1 MNSAAYTPFTCQELT
16 EQLSAV
22 GLISRE
28 ELAAL
33 AATVGCAAATDGHA
47 FVDKLAGT
55 GRLTAFQVQ
64 AIHEG
69 RMSDLVIGNYEILAR
84 LGAGGMGTVY
94 KARHRKMKRIV
105 ALKVMSRQLC
115 KDQNS
120 VQRFQREVETIARLN
135 HPNIVLAYDADEAE
149 VGHFLVMEFVD
160 GRDLASVVQQSG
172 PLSIR
177 DAVSCTIQTAQGL
190 AYAHSQSIMHR
201 DIKPANLLRDQLGM
215 IKITDLG
222 LARLNQAAQSEADTG
237 LTQAGCVVGTPDYM
251 SPEQA
256 LDSGGIDHR
265 TDIYSLGCTLYYLLL
280 GSPPYQGNSIM
291 ATLLKHRDMPIPML
305 SALRPDT
312 PAALEAVF
320 RNMLAKKPAD
330 RYQTMEDLVAA
341 LMTVPL
347 PQQEVTPRLSM
358 TVPPTSPTPGVASK
372 ATLVDSPGNN
382 VDMTVMLTP
391 KRATSS
397 DTETTPSA
405 ADKTPV
411 RALLVESSRA
421 QAAIIRKYLENLA
434 IETEQAANVDE
445 AIAKCKVLKPDV
457 VLSAMFLK
465 DGSGSQL
472 GQRLNVAFPFNS
484 PGFVLITSQ
493 EESKNVGSLSDCGK
507 AVALHKPFNTEQ
519 LGEAISKVIHRSL
532 STPGKS
538 FDSKWHGSTSS
549 TTDLPRVPTD
559 RSLLRV
565 LIVDDSAVARAN
577 ERRVLNSLGF
587 TQISEVMDGAQAVAA
602 VAQHKYDLIVT
613 DYNMPLMD
621 GAALIGYLRH
631 NPVTASI
638 PIILVTTETDET
650 RLKTI
655 RDCGVA
661 AILPKVFSIDD
672 VRQVIGK
679 LFGS

>member
-1 MNSAAYTPFTCQELT
+1 MNSEANTPFTLQELT

-28 ELAAL
+28 ELTS
-33 AATVGCAAATDGHA
+33 ATVGCEAATDGHA
-47 FVDKLAGT
+47 IVDKLADA
-55 GRLTAFQVQ
+55 GRLTAFQAQ

-84 LGAGGMGTVY
+84 LGAGGMGTVF
-94 KARHRKMKRIV
+94 KARHRRMKRIV

-115 KDQNS
+115 NNQNS
-120 VQRFQREVETIARLN
+120 VQRFQREVETIARLS

-149 VGHFLVMEFVD
+149 VGHFLVMELVD

-201 DIKPANLLRDQLGM
+201 DIKPANLLRDHLGM
-215 IKITDLG
+215 VKITDLG
-222 LARLNQAAQSEADTG
+222 LARLNQAAQADADTG
-237 LTQAGCVVGTPDYM
+237 LTQTGSVVGTPDYM

-256 LDSGGIDHR
+256 MDSGGIDHR

-312 PAALEAVF
+312 PAELEAVF
-320 RNMLAKKPAD
+320 RKMVAKKPAD
-330 RYQTMEDLVAA
+330 RFQTMEDVVAA

-347 PQQEVTPRLSM
+347 PMQEVTPRPSAS
-358 TVPPTSPTPGVASK
+358 VPPTSPTPGVASK
-372 ATLVDSPGNN
+372 ATLVDSPGNP
-382 VDMTVMLTP
+382 VDMTVMLSP
-391 KRATSS
+391 KRAASS
-397 DTETTPSA
+397 DTEPSPA
-405 ADKTPV
+405 ENTPV

-421 QAAIIRKYLENLA
+421 QAAIIRKYLENLN
-434 IETEQAANVDE
+434 IETDQAANMDE
-445 AIAKCKVLKPDV
+445 AIAKCKSHKPDV

-472 GQRLNVAFPFNS
+472 GQRLNVAFPFNA

-507 AVALHKPFNTEQ
+507 AVALHKPFNAEQ
-519 LGEAISKVIHRSL
+519 LAEAISRVIHRSL
-532 STPGKS
+532 RPLGKA
-538 FDSKWHGSTSS
+538 FDSKWIGSTSS
-549 TTDLPRVPTD
+549 TADLRRVPAD
-559 RSLLRV
+559 RSQLRL
-565 LIVDDSAVARAN
+565 LIVDDSAAARAN
-577 ERRVLNSLGF
+577 EKRVLGSLGF
-587 TQISEVMDGAQAVAA
+587 TLIAEVMDGAQAVAA
-602 VAQHKYDLIVT
+602 VAQHKYDLIIT

-621 GAALIGYLRH
+621 GAALIGYLRQ
-631 NPVTASI
+631 NPATASI
-638 PIILVTTETDET
+638 PIILVTTETNET

-655 RDCGVA
+655 LDCGVA
-661 AILPKVFSIDD
+661 AILPKAFSIDD
-672 VRQVIGK
+672 VRPVIGK